1 MFMFGLINL
10 YSIILFFSIGPT
22 WDWLG
27 KNSGQIQIIIAVVA
41 FWLAYK
47 GYIEVLKQIKMAE
60 DQSKASEEQTKQYA
74 MQVKE
79 AAKQTQIAS
88 KHFENSNIQIQELI
102 DHRNIILDI
111 RNGEL
116 KRDCID
122 MCIKAILSIQE
133 TDIVLTR
140 CISMCNGRKK
150 ILDFSNNQDIEDWL
164 DLNIERANSELEEL
178 RIKTK
183 DLIKISGIFAKN
195 DNNITNQEI
204 QEKLGVTQLIYLRS
218 IRTKY
223 TFEELI
229 LGVEKKLPISNF

>member
-1 MFMFGLINL
+1 MFMYDWANL
-10 YSIILFFSIGPT
+10 CSVILFIYISAI
-22 WDWLG
+22 WKWLG
-27 KNSGQIQIIIAVVA
+27 TNSGQIQIIIALVA

-74 MQVKE
+74 MQVQE

-140 CISMCNGRKK
+140 CIEICKGRKK
-150 ILDFSNNQDIEDWL
+150 LFDFSKNPDIEDWL
-164 DLNIERANSELEEL
+164 DINIKHANSELEEL

-183 DLIKISGIFAKN
+183 DLIQISGIFAKN

-229 LGVEKKLPISNF
+229 SGIEERLSVRNF